1 MTKIILDSQIIILF
15 HNQAFCLCR
24 NFAKKLQRI
33 VGFCLSRGMFKEIKA
48 LIEKEITLELRQ
60 KYALNGMLL
69 YIVSTVYVCYL
80 SFRLKS
86 NHIDKITWNT
96 LFWIILLFTAM
107 NAIAK
112 SFTQERYGRLLYY
125 YTLASPVGIILSKI
139 FYNTLLMLV
148 LSLAGFGV
156 YAVIMG
162 NPVGDMGLY
171 LLSIVLGAVGF
182 ASTLTMIAGIASK
195 AENSATLM
203 AILSFPVILPMLLM
217 LLKVSKNALDGL
229 DRSSSW
235 DEVMMLLAID
245 AIVLVLSVIL
255 FPFLWRS

>member
-1 MTKIILDSQIIILF
+1 
-15 HNQAFCLCR
+15 
-24 NFAKKLQRI
+24 
-33 VGFCLSRGMFKEIKA
+33 MFKEIKA

-80 SFRLKS
+80 SFRMKA
-86 NHIDKITWNT
+86 NQIDKITWNT

-139 FYNTLLMLV
+139 VYNTLLMLV
-148 LSLAGFGV
+148 LALAGFGV
-156 YAVIMG
+156 YAVVMG

-195 AENSATLM
+195 AENSSTLM

-217 LLKVSKNALDGL
+217 LLKISKNALDGL
-229 DRSSSW
+229 DRASSL
-235 DEVMMLLAID
+235 DEIMMLLAID